1 MEHRLQNAGSYED
14 RLRIIQESVPGCQI
28 TLAHVI
34 SNPKPVIY
42 EKLGLDPKGDYGSAS
57 IGIMTMSPGEMAII
71 GGDIATKA
79 SNISIGF
86 IDRFSGSLIITGT
99 TSNVE
104 ATLKAVLSYA
114 EYTLHFA
121 VCPITR
127 T

>member
-1 MEHRLQNAGSYED
+1 MEHISQGVGSNED
-14 RLRIIQESVPGCQI
+14 RLRIIQESVPGCQV

-34 SNPKPVIY
+34 ANPKPVIY
-42 EKLGLDPKGDYGSAS
+42 EKLGLDPNEDFRSAS

-104 ATLKAVLSYA
+104 ATLKAVLNYA
-114 EYTLHFA
+114 EHTLRFA

>member
-1 MEHRLQNAGSYED
+1 MEHRMQNTGSYED

-34 SNPKPVIY
+34 ANPKPVIY
-42 EKLGLDPKGDYGSAS
+42 EKLGLDPNEDYGSAS

-104 ATLKAVLSYA
+104 ATLKAVLNYA

>member
-1 MEHRLQNAGSYED
+1 MEHRLQSAGSYED
-14 RLRIIQESVPGCQI
+14 RLRIIQESVPGRQI

-34 SNPKPVIY
+34 ANPKPVIY
-42 EKLGLDPKGDYGSAS
+42 EKLGLDPSTDYGSAS
-57 IGIMTMSPGEMAII
+57 IGILTMSPGEMAII

-79 SNISIGF
+79 SNINIGF

-114 EYTLHFA
+114 EHTLGFA
-121 VCPITR
+121 VCPVTR